1 MATQYQQIYP
11 DQPLF
16 PLTQQQSSFVDS
28 NQPIPQNNFTPNPP
42 PLPPRKSPFVESM
55 PQQAQSMP
63 QQPQP
68 QSMQQQAQP
77 NVQKPNFLNKYL
89 PPFIKRNQE
98 STTPMSG
105 WVIGVVV
112 CLIII
117 ALTGIISAIIY
128 GDVWLGLFTA
138 LPAALSIG
146 FLAVEYRE

>member
-1 MATQYQQIYP
+1 MSNQYQQIYP
-11 DQPLF
+11 DQPLY
-16 PLTQQQSSFVDS
+16 PLNQQQSPFVES
-28 NQPIPQNNFTPNPP
+28 NQQPIPQNNFTPNPP
-42 PLPPRKSPFVESM
+42 TLPPRNISPLT
-55 PQQAQSMP
+55 QSMP

-68 QSMQQQAQP
+68 QSVPQQAQP

-105 WVIGVVV
+105 WIIGVVV

-117 ALTGIISAIIY
+117 LLTGIISAIIY

-146 FLAVEYRE
+146 FLVVEYRN

>member
-1 MATQYQQIYP
+1 MDNQYKQMYP
-11 DQPLF
+11 EQPLS
-16 PLTQQQSSFVDS
+16 PFVES
-28 NQPIPQNNFTPNPP
+28 NQQPIQQTNFTPNPP
-42 PLPPRKSPFVESM
+42 PLPTRNIPPLT
-55 PQQAQSMP
+55 QSMP

-68 QSMQQQAQP
+68 QSVPQQAQP

-98 STTPMSG
+98 STTPISG

-117 ALTGIISAIIY
+117 LLTGIISAIIY

-138 LPAALSIG
+138 IPASLSIG
-146 FLAVEYRE
+146 FLMAEYRN

>member
-1 MATQYQQIYP
+1 MDNQYQQMYP
-11 DQPLF
+11 DQQLSP
-16 PLTQQQSSFVDS
+16 FVES
-28 NQPIPQNNFTPNPP
+28 NQQPIPQNNFTPNPP
-42 PLPPRKSPFVESM
+42 PLPPRNISPLTQSV

-68 QSMQQQAQP
+68 QSVPQQAQP

-117 ALTGIISAIIY
+117 LLTGIISAIIY

-138 LPAALSIG
+138 IPASLSIG
-146 FLAVEYRE
+146 FLMAEYRN

>member
-1 MATQYQQIYP
+1 MATQYQQMYP
-11 DQPLF
+11 DQQLSSP
-16 PLTQQQSSFVDS
+16 TQQQSPFVDS
-28 NQPIPQNNFTPNPP
+28 NQQSVQQNNFTPNPP
-42 PLPPRKSPFVESM
+42 PLPPRNISPLI
-55 PQQAQSMP
+55 QSVP

-68 QSMQQQAQP
+68 QPAPNQLQP

-146 FLAVEYRE
+146 FLVVEYRE